1 MKINKIK
8 INNFRSI
15 ENVEM
20 TFQKLM
26 MFIGQNNHGKS
37 NMLYAI
43 LFFFGEIKVQELDF
57 FNDSDELYVE
67 IEFNYLDEDDKVTF
81 KKYLTNDNKILV
93 RKTAYRGGSF
103 EYNGYIENP
112 VEDYLKEK
120 SASNFT
126 KRDVATELPIYEYLP
141 QEGRITKANIIE
153 AQQQYINV
161 HEGTIQFN
169 YELEETN
176 FLGLKS
182 VAQGIFGDVFFIP
195 AVKNINDDLAANK
208 TSIFTKLYSRVIDLV
223 TSDDTDIQ
231 TIKDKVTTQFKKLN
245 KYNEDGCTVNESRPI
260 ELCQFE
266 DRLSDNMRSWGV
278 NLEIEIIQPNIDDV
292 FKSGVNIWIHDGF
305 KTDINRK
312 GHGLQRALTFSLIK
326 TLSEHVHE
334 ELIEE
339 GQTRQA
345 SKSSYFIFEEP
356 ELYLHPQAQRSLLDS
371 LIRLSSESQVILCT
385 HSSAL
390 ISLKNYKSISIV
402 RKNSQ
407 TKATEITYCQEEL
420 FIGNDKQNFNLL
432 SWINP
437 DRAELFFAKKVILLE
452 GATEKTVIPF
462 LAHKLGIFKFEYT
475 LIDCGSKDSIPS
487 YINLLNK
494 FSIPYIAVYDKD
506 HQQIKGVDAIASA
519 DVSSQKIEDVIDVD
533 IGKSVIFINDI
544 EEELGMVAGTTSKP
558 YLALQE
564 ISRDDFE
571 LQDILSEKINLIYE

>member
-8 INNFRSI
+8 IKNFRSI
-15 ENVEM
+15 LNVEM

-67 IEFNYLDEDDKVTF
+67 IEFDDLDDDDKVTF
-81 KKYLTNDNKILV
+81 KKYLTNDDKILV

-103 EYNGYIENP
+103 EYNGYIQNP
-112 VEDYLKEK
+112 VENYLKEAN
-120 SASNFT
+120 ASNFA
-126 KRDVATELPIYEYLP
+126 KRDVAAELPIYEYLP
-141 QEGRITKANIIE
+141 QEGRITKAHIIE
-153 AQQQYINV
+153 AQQMYMSTCEV
-161 HEGTIQFN
+161 DFN

-195 AVKNINDDLAANK
+195 AVKNINDDLSANK
-208 TSIFTKLYSRVIDLV
+208 TSIFTKLYSKVIDLV
-223 TSDDTDIQ
+223 TSNDTDIQ

-245 KYNEDGCTVNESRPI
+245 KYNEDGCTINESRPI

-266 DRLSDNMRSWGV
+266 DKLSDNMRSWGV

-292 FKSGVNIWIHDGF
+292 FKSGVNIWIHDGI

-326 TLSEHVHE
+326 TLSEHIQE
-334 ELIEE
+334 ELIDE

-371 LIRLSSESQVILCT
+371 LIRLSSESQVVLCT
-385 HSSAL
+385 HSSSL

-402 RKNSQ
+402 RKNLE
-407 TKATEITYCQEEL
+407 TKATEITYCHEEL

-462 LAHKLGIFKFEYT
+462 LASKLGIFKFEYT
-475 LIDCGSKDSIPS
+475 LIDCGSKDSIPV

-506 HQQIKGVDAIASA
+506 HQAIKGPDAIAQA
-519 DVSSQKIEDVIDVD
+519 NSSSHRIEDVIDTD
-533 IGKSVIFINDI
+533 IGKSIIFINDI
-544 EEELGMVAGTTSKP
+544 EEELGMVAGTASKP
-558 YLALQE
+558 YQALQE
-564 ISRDDFE
+564 ISKETFVITSLLND
-571 LQDILSEKINLIYE
+571 KITTIYE

>member
-1 MKINKIK
+1 MKINKIEIK
-8 INNFRSI
+8 NFRSI
-15 ENVEM
+15 LNVEM

-67 IEFNYLDEDDKVTF
+67 IEFDDLDEDDKVTF
-81 KKYLTNDNKILV
+81 KKYLTNDDKILV

-103 EYNGYIENP
+103 EYNGYIQNP
-112 VEDYLKEK
+112 VEDYLKEAC
-120 SASNFT
+120 ASDFT
-126 KRDVATELPIYEYLP
+126 KQDIARTLPIYEYLP

-153 AQQQYINV
+153 AQQKYMSTNTV
-161 HEGTIQFN
+161 EFN

-195 AVKNINDDLAANK
+195 AVKNINDDLSANK
-208 TSIFTKLYSRVIDLV
+208 TSIFTKLYSKVIDLV
-223 TSDDTDIQ
+223 TSNDTDIQ

-245 KYNEDGCTVNESRPI
+245 KYNEDGCTINESRPI

-266 DRLSDNMRSWGV
+266 DKLSDNMRSWGV

-292 FKSGVNIWIHDGF
+292 FKSGVNIWIHDGI

-326 TLSEHVHE
+326 TLSEHIQE
-334 ELIEE
+334 ELIDE

-385 HSSAL
+385 HSSSL
-390 ISLKNYKSISIV
+390 ISLRNYKSISIV
-402 RKNSQ
+402 RKNLE
-407 TKATEITYCQEEL
+407 TKATEITYCHEEL
-420 FIGNDKQNFNLL
+420 FIGNEKQNFNLL

-452 GATEKTVIPF
+452 GATEKTVIPY
-462 LAHKLGIFKFEYT
+462 LADKMRIFKFEYT
-475 LIDCGSKDSIPS
+475 LIDCASKESIPP
-487 YINLLNK
+487 YISLLNK
-494 FSIPYIAVYDKD
+494 FSIPYVVVYDKD
-506 HQQIKGVDAIASA
+506 HQQDKLQPARDVA
-519 DVSSQKIEDVIDVD
+519 DRSSQKIEDTINNSF
-533 IGKSVIFINDI
+533 GKSVIFINDI
-544 EEELGMVAGTTSKP
+544 EEELGMLAGNASKP
-558 YLALQE
+558 YIALQK
-564 ISRDDFE
+564 ISQEAFTISSSLND
-571 LQDILSEKINLIYE
+571 KIITIYE